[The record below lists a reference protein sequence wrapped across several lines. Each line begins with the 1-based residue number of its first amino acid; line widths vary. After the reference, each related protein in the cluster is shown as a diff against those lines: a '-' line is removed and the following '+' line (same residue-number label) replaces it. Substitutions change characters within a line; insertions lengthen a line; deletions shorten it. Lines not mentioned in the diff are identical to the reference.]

1 LDIVYA
7 NIAVIRLHLTSTN
20 SSFRYRF
27 WHVGAPLT
35 LTVTQIMRANPLGKG
50 THIRRYSAVI
60 SNYRYISV
68 WSGKCTAFPCRG
80 VGML

>member
-1 LDIVYA
+1 
-7 NIAVIRLHLTSTN
+7 
-20 SSFRYRF
+20 
-27 WHVGAPLT
+27 
-35 LTVTQIMRANPLGKG
+35 MRANPLGKG

-80 VGML
+80 VGMLIMHKDAKRLFI